1 MQCIVCHNGSTL
13 LGTTTVTFDRLG
25 STVVVRSVPA
35 EICENCGDAYLASAV
50 TGSLLASVR
59 EARKAGTEVL
69 IREYSPAA

>member
-35 EICENCGDAYLASAV
+35 EICENCGEAYVAEPI
-50 TGSLLASVR
+50 TESLLASVR